1 MTNSKE
7 LFNRLMGKID
17 LEETPDEI
25 QSILYLVFEH
35 RFGLTKTDIL
45 AGKEVERADSC
56 DEIIDRINNDEP
68 IQYILGVADFY
79 GRQFIVT
86 PSVMIPRTET
96 ELLVHDVIAHCL
108 PTAQGT
114 ILDIGTGTGCIAISL
129 AKELPNMKSVATD
142 VSEDA
147 LKIAQVNADRFN
159 VSIKFLCNDVLN
171 DSLPLRNLDII
182 VSNPPYVSFR
192 EKSRMKKNVLLFEP
206 PVAIFVP
213 DDDPLVFYKAIASLA
228 WKTLTSS
235 GKVWV
240 EINEQFGKEV
250 VNIFSGKG
258 FQQVSLRR
266 DFSGK
271 DRIVMASR

>member
-1 MTNSKE
+1 
-7 LFNRLMGKID
+7 
-17 LEETPDEI
+17 
-25 QSILYLVFEH
+25 
-35 RFGLTKTDIL
+35 
-45 AGKEVERADSC
+45 
-56 DEIIDRINNDEP
+56 
-68 IQYILGVADFY
+68 
-79 GRQFIVT
+79 
-86 PSVMIPRTET
+86 
-96 ELLVHDVIAHCL
+96 
-108 PTAQGT
+108 
-114 ILDIGTGTGCIAISL
+114 
-129 AKELPNMKSVATD
+129 
-142 VSEDA
+142 
-147 LKIAQVNADRFN
+147 VNADRFN